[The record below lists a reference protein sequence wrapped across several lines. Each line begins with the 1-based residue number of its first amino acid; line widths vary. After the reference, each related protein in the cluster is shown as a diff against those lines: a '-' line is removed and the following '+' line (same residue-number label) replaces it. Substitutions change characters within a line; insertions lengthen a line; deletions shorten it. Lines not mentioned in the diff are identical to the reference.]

1 MYTDKWF
8 CAVETDF
15 RPNSQSFEH
24 CNGVFCLTLV
34 TCMTTPT
41 LFQADHGVFGRNIAF
56 PYGLF
61 HLDTYVF
68 CTVII
73 AWSHGLC
80 FMLTRMYC
88 CFMLTMVLLQYSKRV
103 MFRVHKSYFSRI
115 CSRWFK
121 SYGSFDI
128 QIVGG
133 NRFCSGIIAW
143 PNRIWFTLKVVSSAA
158 QLLPDHT
165 DYVSRWWMFSAP

>member
-8 CAVETDF
+8 RAVETDL
-15 RPNSQSFEH
+15 RPTSQSFEH

-41 LFQADHGVFGRNIAF
+41 LFQADHGVFWHNIAF

-68 CTVII
+68 CSVII
-73 AWSHGLC
+73 AWSNGLC
-80 FMLTRMYC
+80 FMLTSVYC
-88 CFMLTMVLLQYSKRV
+88 CFMLTMVFLQYSKRV
-103 MFRVHKSYFSRI
+103 IFRVYKSSFSLVG
-115 CSRWFK
+115 SRGFK
-121 SYGSFDI
+121 SYGSFDVK
-128 QIVGG
+128 IVGG

-143 PNRIWFTLKVVSSAA
+143 PNIICFTQKVVSSAA

-165 DYVSRWWMFSAP
+165 DCVSRWWMFSAP